1 MQFLWHTKLLR
12 CSVQWLT
19 VFSTATNSPHPAP
32 ECGKEWAE
40 QRYTAQRP
48 AERDWELR
56 VETGVCWGWLDGVE
70 AVTGPRLWRRME
82 STSGRGWAPSRATLG
97 AEPRAGSSVHTCR
110 VATTHHPHPPP
121 RRLGSLMVFS
131 SFDNILR
138 NCPLAPSPSSKR
150 PQALESKTI
159 KNLLTIFTILF

>member
-1 MQFLWHTKLLR
+1 MR
-12 CSVQWLT
+12 CSVQWFT

-56 VETGVCWGWLDGVE
+56 AESRDWCGSGWLDGVE

-82 STSGRGWAPSRATLG
+82 STSGRGWAPSRATLR

-110 VATTHHPHPPP
+110 VATTHHPPTTRH
-121 RRLGSLMVFS
+121 
-131 SFDNILR
+131 
-138 NCPLAPSPSSKR
+138 LADW
-150 PQALESKTI
+150 AHW
-159 KNLLTIFTILF
+159 